1 MILSRKSCSKSLQ
14 LDFKFEND
22 LRLFHKFIKH
32 LRARLGESII
42 EGESNISSNQKLS
55 FVNK

>member
-1 MILSRKSCSKSLQ
+1 MILSGKSCSKSLQ

-22 LRLFHKFIKH
+22 STLFHNFINH
-32 LRARLGESII
+32 FRDRLGESII

-55 FVNK
+55 FA

>member
-22 LRLFHKFIKH
+22 SRLFHNFIND

-55 FVNK
+55 FV